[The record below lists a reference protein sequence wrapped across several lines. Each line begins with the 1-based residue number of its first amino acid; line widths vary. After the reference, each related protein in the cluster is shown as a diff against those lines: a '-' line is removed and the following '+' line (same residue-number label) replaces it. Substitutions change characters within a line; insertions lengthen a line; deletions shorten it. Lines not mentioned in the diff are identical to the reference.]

1 MKKQINCKEV
11 VWELFT
17 LTAAVAIIAAA
28 VYFFLVP
35 SHASVSSISGLGII
49 LTNFIPLPLSVITM
63 VLNVVL
69 LIIGFITCGREFGT
83 KTVYTS
89 ILLPVFIGIFE
100 RIFPNIGSLTKT
112 QELDV
117 LCYVLVVSVGLSILF
132 NMNASSG
139 GLDIVAKIM
148 NKYLHI
154 ELGKAM
160 SLAGMCVALSAALVY
175 DKKTVVLSVL
185 GTYFNGMVV
194 DHFIFGQNLKRR
206 VCIITKY
213 EEELRNFILHE
224 LHSGATIYDAIG
236 AYNLDK
242 RHEIITI
249 VDKNEYQKL
258 MNYINNLD
266 PKAFVTVYTVA
277 DMRYQ
282 LLSFDE
288 NLISDTLGLLF
299 PASVIGFI
307 IGIVTPPFFVHY
319 YNRILYI
326 YKPIYE
332 ISKNN
337 TLHLSHKKRR
347 QEF

>member
-11 VWELFT
+11 AWELFT

-213 EEELRNFILHE
+213 EEELRKFILHE

-266 PKAFVTVYTVA
+266 PKAFITVYTVA

-282 LLSFDE
+282 QKVLE
-288 NLISDTLGLLF
+288 NEERS
-299 PASVIGFI
+299 
-307 IGIVTPPFFVHY
+307 
-319 YNRILYI
+319 
-326 YKPIYE
+326 
-332 ISKNN
+332 
-337 TLHLSHKKRR
+337 
-347 QEF
+347 

>member
-112 QELDV
+112 QKLDV

-282 LLSFDE
+282 LKVLE
-288 NLISDTLGLLF
+288 NEERS
-299 PASVIGFI
+299 
-307 IGIVTPPFFVHY
+307 
-319 YNRILYI
+319 
-326 YKPIYE
+326 
-332 ISKNN
+332 
-337 TLHLSHKKRR
+337 
-347 QEF
+347 